1 MLKLEFTNEEINRIK
16 SKIHFT
22 PIQERIINYRL
33 DEYSITK
40 MAMEEN
46 CSESTINRQISK
58 IKKKI
63 MKIIWQF
70 LDKKKTLLTSVFFIS

>member
-1 MLKLEFTNEEINRIK
+1 VLKLEFTNDELDYIK

-22 PIQERIINYRL
+22 ELQKRIIDYRM

-40 MAMEEN
+40 MSMLEN
-46 CSESTINRQISK
+46 CSESTISREIKK

-63 MKIIWQF
+63 MKII
-70 LDKKKTLLTSVFFIS
+70 